1 MTDRRRELEYALRRL
16 RDSIAY
22 YERMLAKPDPD
33 ERNYHRRLEATQLR
47 AARGKLLANAV
58 QRRYEWETELQKIAL
73 DEWRTEQAALDA
85 CDTTAGALA

>member
-58 QRRYEWETELQKIAL
+58 QRRYEWETELQKIAQDEGL
-73 DEWRTEQAALDA
+73 EYTVATDEWGT
-85 CDTTAGALA
+85 